1 MDFLNLIKNRYSCRN
16 FSEKEIEKEKIIKIL
31 ECGRIA
37 PTACNM
43 QPQRILVLNEK
54 NSLEKLSSVANI
66 YNAPLAL
73 VICGDKNS
81 VWTRP
86 FDEKNT
92 LDIDASIVTTYMMS
106 EAHSLGINSVWICF
120 FDSLQIKT
128 ILNIPDN
135 LEVISI
141 LALGYSDEKAPSS
154 DRYSQE
160 RLPLNKTTFFK

>member
-1 MDFLNLIKNRYSCRN
+1 MDFFNLIKNRYSCRN

-31 ECGRIA
+31 ECGKIA

-86 FDEKNT
+86 FDKKKYT
-92 LDIDASIVTTYMMS
+92 
-106 EAHSLGINSVWICF
+106 
-120 FDSLQIKT
+120 
-128 ILNIPDN
+128 
-135 LEVISI
+135 
-141 LALGYSDEKAPSS
+141 GY
-154 DRYSQE
+154 
-160 RLPLNKTTFFK
+160 